1 MMLTVNYIT
10 RPWFLDV
17 AVEFINEFKHHVR
30 LNVILIIAP
39 QTASYLGIN
48 PKEAKKYLNKT
59 LKIEDVLHGDNK
71 ERFYPYFKGTNVF
84 CKFEQ
89 HKESSFQ
96 NTLSWHKLLKENKN
110 LASADFNV
118 IETLS
123 LADWYFLIR
132 FRNKSLYYI
141 MHDPVPH
148 TGEERGR
155 TAKINK
161 LYFPYIKGFITYSK
175 FASNLFKN
183 YYPKYSSKLFTFSLP
198 IYTSVNV
205 KPHQDIVAKK
215 NKVVF
220 FGRISP
226 YKGVQLFYDA
236 ATRLVNKFPNTQ
248 FIIAGKSTDDY
259 QPEFLSINRHPNII
273 ILNQFIDL
281 DQLYEIMSDAKFC
294 VLPYIDATQ
303 SGVIMTS
310 YAFNLPVLVSNCEGL
325 LEYCF
330 DQENFSFINGD
341 VEDLTR
347 KIEYLLVDEVFV
359 QNYESAINNFKQQ
372 NVSRQ
377 NVDIL
382 LSNYHSL

>member
-48 PKEAKKYLNKT
+48 PEEAKKYLNKT

-71 ERFYPYFKGTNVF
+71 ERFYPYFKGANVF

-220 FGRISP
+220 FGNSNEIDKILCYSDLFLLPSETESFGLAALEAMACGVPVISSNSGGLP
-226 YKGVQLFYDA
+226 E
-236 ATRLVNKFPNTQ
+236 VNKDGFSGYLSDVGDIAKMSRDSISLLKDEDKLAQ
-248 FIIAGKSTDDY
+248 FKVNALATAKLFDI
-259 QPEFLSINRHPNII
+259 HNIVP
-273 ILNQFIDL
+273 
-281 DQLYEIMSDAKFC
+281 LYEQ
-294 VLPYIDATQ
+294 V
-303 SGVIMTS
+303 
-310 YAFNLPVLVSNCEGL
+310 
-325 LEYCF
+325 
-330 DQENFSFINGD
+330 
-341 VEDLTR
+341 
-347 KIEYLLVDEVFV
+347 YLK
-359 QNYESAINNFKQQ
+359 AINSKK
-372 NVSRQ
+372 
-377 NVDIL
+377 
-382 LSNYHSL
+382 

>member
-17 AVEFINEFKHHVR
+17 AVEFINEFKHQVN

-48 PKEAKKYLNKT
+48 QTDAAKYLNRT
-59 LKIEDVLHGDNK
+59 LKIEDVLHCENR
-71 ERFYPYFKGTNVF
+71 ERFYPYFKGANVF

-89 HKESSFQ
+89 HKETSLH
-96 NTLSWHKLLKENKN
+96 NALSWHKLLKENKN
-110 LASADFNV
+110 LAFADFNV
-118 IETLS
+118 IESLS

-155 TAKINK
+155 TAKINNF
-161 LYFPYIKGFITYSK
+161 YFPYIKGFITYSK
-175 FASNLFKN
+175 FAANLFKN
-183 YYPKYSSKLFTFSLP
+183 YYPKYASKLFTFSLP

-205 KPHQDIVAKK
+205 KPHQTIGKK
-215 NKVVF
+215 MNKVVF

-236 ATRLVNKFPNTQ
+236 AASLISKFPNTQ
-248 FIIAGKSTDDY
+248 FFIAGKSTDDY
-259 QPEFLSINRHPNII
+259 QPDFLSKNSHANII

-281 DQLYEIMSDAKFC
+281 DQLYAIMSDAQFC
-294 VLPYIDATQ
+294 VLPYTDATQ

-330 DQENFSFINGD
+330 DKENFSFLNGNVD
-341 VEDLTR
+341 DLAK
-347 KIEYLLVDEVFV
+347 KIENLLTNQILV
-359 QNYESAINNFKQQ
+359 QNYELEIKSFKLQNINKQ
-372 NVSRQ
+372 NV
-377 NVDIL
+377 NIL
-382 LSNYHSL
+382 LSDFNHL